1 MPVSRTASNTFIAIS
16 VLFSAICW
24 YFAFSLSG
32 DFGYLLWVAP
42 IPVLYCSLFL
52 KQRWAFLIAFIS
64 YLLGRL
70 SWLPY
75 LLSVLPVPLAILFTV
90 LLPLIFALIVIAARS
105 IILRFSHWSAV
116 FALPVLFTSFEYL
129 SFLFSRDGTAGS
141 IAYTQVNYLPVIQI
155 ASIAG
160 IEGITF
166 LLTFI
171 PSAIVL
177 IYFNYKRQHAVK
189 PLLFI
194 TIGIVGITMIFG
206 AWRLRDHVTGKES
219 PVRIG
224 MATIDEKAHHSTYA
238 TSTEKQLHLADLYL
252 NEVSVLA
259 RQGAQVILMP
269 EKIFRYNEAEQSGIL
284 QRFKDTALA
293 YHLFIIVCVD
303 QKKNDYYENRAW
315 VISDEGR
322 VIADYQK
329 VHLFEGEVLDSVRPG
344 KQIGLFSRGGA
355 EEGVAICKDLDFQ
368 QYILGYGKA
377 ERRMLYVP
385 AWDFVRDGWM
395 HSRMAIMRSVE
406 GGYSMA
412 RNARQGRLTI
422 NDYRGKVLFEAH
434 SDEGAPVR
442 LVATVVPQYYKTVYS
457 VLGDWFGMLNVVA
470 AVVLMI
476 VLIRSRGG
484 RSRG

>member
-1 MPVSRTASNTFIAIS
+1 MSVLQPVSKPFIGIS

-32 DFGYLLWVAP
+32 NFGYLLWVAP

-52 KQRWAFLIAFIS
+52 KKKWAFLIAFAS

-90 LLPLIFALIVIAARS
+90 LLPLIFALIVIAARK
-105 IILRFSHWSAV
+105 IILRFSHWSVV
-116 FALPVLFTSFEYL
+116 FAFPVLFTSFEYI
-129 SFLFSRDGTAGS
+129 SFLFSKDGTAGS
-141 IAYTQVNYLPVIQI
+141 IAYTQCNYLPVIQI

-160 IEGITF
+160 IEAITF
-166 LLTFI
+166 LVTFV

-177 IYFNYKRQHAVK
+177 IYFNYIRQRSVK

-194 TIGIVGITMIFG
+194 TIGIVCITMVFG

-219 PVRIG
+219 AVRIG
-224 MATIDEKAHHSTYA
+224 MATIDEKAHHSTY
-238 TSTEKQLHLADLYL
+238 TTNTEKQLHLADLYL
-252 NEVSVLA
+252 HEVSVLA

-269 EKIFRYNEAEQSGIL
+269 EKIFRCNEAERSGFL

-293 YHLFIIVCVD
+293 YHVYIIACVD

-322 VIADYQK
+322 LVADYQK

-344 KQIGLFSRGGA
+344 KQMGLFNRGGS
-355 EEGVAICKDLDFQ
+355 EEGVAICKDMDFQ
-368 QYILGYGKA
+368 QYILGYGKS
-377 ERRMLYVP
+377 ERRILYVP
-385 AWDFVRDGWM
+385 AWDFVRDGWL
-395 HSRMAIMRSVE
+395 HSRMAIIRSVE

-422 NDYRGKVLFEAH
+422 NDYRGKVLFEAN

-442 LVATVVPQYYKTVYS
+442 LLATVAPQHYKTVYS

-470 AVVLMI
+470 AVAWMIALMMN
-476 VLIRSRGG
+476 RK
-484 RSRG
+484 